1 MGYPQGHKEL
11 TRQRIVEA
19 ARKLWKSEGYKGA
32 GIDRVMKEAGLTR
45 GGFYAHFKSKD
56 DLLDEVLCEN
66 MVRDGLAHFEAQGI
80 VELRDQ
86 KEAVIDWYLGEGHRD
101 HPEEGCLL
109 TTLTQEA
116 TRLDQKP
123 RKRLTSLVTRF
134 ARWLKGEDEKSKGY
148 AALSLMVGAV
158 TLSRMVDD
166 ETVSERILQEARVEV
181 KNLLSKS

>member
-1 MGYPQGHKEL
+1 MGYPQGHKEQ

-66 MVRDGLAHFEAQGI
+66 MVHDGLAYFAKQGI
-80 VELRDQ
+80 TEPQDQ

-101 HPEEGCLL
+101 HPE
-109 TTLTQEA
+109 
-116 TRLDQKP
+116 RVP
-123 RKRLTSLVTRF
+123 
-134 ARWLKGEDEKSKGY
+134 
-148 AALSLMVGAV
+148 
-158 TLSRMVDD
+158 VDD
-166 ETVSERILQEARVEV
+166 LNTGGNTAGP
-181 KNLLSKS
+181 